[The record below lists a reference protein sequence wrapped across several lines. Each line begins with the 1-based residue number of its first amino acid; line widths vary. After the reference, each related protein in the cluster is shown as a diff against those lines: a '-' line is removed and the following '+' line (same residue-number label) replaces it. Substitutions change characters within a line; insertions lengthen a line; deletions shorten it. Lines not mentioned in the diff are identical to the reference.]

1 MAVQA
6 KWNISGTTECVLLRL
21 AGLYSVTEERNHT
34 RKVIMADENQLRDPD
49 YKPPMSEAVPL
60 GIQHVLAMFAGNI
73 TVPLIIALAA
83 GPQYITVLVQIALL
97 AAGVATL
104 IQTIG
109 IGPVG
114 ARLPIVQGTSFAY
127 IGILTGALK
136 GGATLAMVFGAS
148 LIGGLFQI
156 ILGFFI
162 PQIRKWIPTLVSG
175 VVVMTIGFTLLPVGI
190 KYSAGCGA
198 YPAPFC
204 KNLGF
209 GDTSHWLLALFVII
223 ITLLIR
229 RYGKGIWS
237 TASIFVGLVIGYV
250 IAIPFGMV
258 DGKKVD
264 AIGNAAWLGLPDTH
278 FGLDFTS
285 PAAIGLIGLMCIM
298 AFITTIE
305 TVGDISGVTM
315 GGANREPTDKELR
328 GGIMADGLGS
338 AVVALFGGLPNTSYS
353 QNVGLVSFTKVMSR
367 HVVTIG
373 AIFLILCGL
382 IPKLAAVIAA
392 MPSAVL
398 GGAAIVMFGMIVSAG
413 MKLVGQSGYNTRNML
428 IVAISL
434 GLGLGLWQVD
444 QLAKLAKFGPL
455 PADFLPAWSIPLFV
469 SGIVVSGLCAAL
481 MNALMP
487 QEEME

>member
-1 MAVQA
+1 M
-6 KWNISGTTECVLLRL
+6 S
-21 AGLYSVTEERNHT
+21 
-34 RKVIMADENQLRDPD
+34 DENQSRDPE
-49 YKPPMSEAVPL
+49 YNPPLREAVPL

-73 TVPLIIALAA
+73 TVPLIVALAA

-104 IQTIG
+104 IQTVG
-109 IGPVG
+109 IGPIG

-136 GGATLAMVFGAS
+136 GGATLAAVFGAS

-156 ILGFFI
+156 VLGYFI
-162 PQIRKWIPTLVSG
+162 PQIRKFIPTLVSG

-204 KNLGF
+204 KAGGF
-209 GDTSHWLLALFVII
+209 GDGSNWLLALFVIV
-223 ITLLIR
+223 ITLVIR

-237 TASIFVGLVIGYV
+237 TASIFTGLVIGYIV
-250 IAIPFGMV
+250 AIPLGMMSSRSV
-258 DGKKVD
+258 E
-264 AIGNAAWLGLPDTH
+264 AIGKASWIGLPDTY
-278 FGLDFTS
+278 FGLEFTT

-315 GGANREPTDKELR
+315 GGADREPTDRELK

-338 AVVALFGGLPNTSYS
+338 ALVALFGGLPNTSYS
-353 QNVGLVSFTKVMSR
+353 QNVGLIAYTKVMSR

-382 IPKLAAVIAA
+382 LPKLAAVIGA
-392 MPSAVL
+392 MPQPVL
-398 GGAAIVMFGMIVSAG
+398 GGAAIVMFGMIVAAG
-413 MKLVGQSGYNTRNML
+413 MKLVGQSGFTTRNMM

-434 GLGLGLWQVD
+434 GLGIGLWQVN
-444 QLAKLAKFGPL
+444 QLAGLAKFGPL
-455 PADFLPAWSIPLFV
+455 PTEALPSWSLPLFV
-469 SGIVVSGLCAAL
+469 SGIVVSGIAAAIL
-481 MNALMP
+481 NAVIP
-487 QEEME
+487 QEETN

>member
-1 MAVQA
+1 
-6 KWNISGTTECVLLRL
+6 
-21 AGLYSVTEERNHT
+21 
-34 RKVIMADENQLRDPD
+34 
-49 YKPPMSEAVPL
+49 MSEAVPL

-204 KNLGF
+204 KNLEF
-209 GDTSHWLLALFVII
+209 GDTSHWLLALFVIL

-258 DGKKVD
+258 DGKKVE

>member
-1 MAVQA
+1 
-6 KWNISGTTECVLLRL
+6 
-21 AGLYSVTEERNHT
+21 
-34 RKVIMADENQLRDPD
+34 MADLEQLKNPD
-49 YKPPMSEAVPL
+49 YRPPLGEATAL

-109 IGPVG
+109 IGPIG

-127 IGILTGALK
+127 IGILTSAIK
-136 GGATLAMVFGAS
+136 GGATLAAVFGAS
-148 LIGGLFQI
+148 LVGGLFQVV
-156 ILGFFI
+156 LGYFI
-162 PQIRKWIPTLVSG
+162 PQIRKYIPTLVSG
-175 VVVMTIGFTLLPVGI
+175 VVVMTIGFTLLPVGV

-204 KNLGF
+204 QARGF
-209 GDTSHWLLALFVII
+209 GDHSNWLLALFVIL

-237 TASIFVGLVIGYV
+237 TASIFVGLVIGYLV
-250 IAIPFGMV
+250 ALAFGMV
-258 DGKKVD
+258 DGKKIE
-264 AIGNAAWLGLPDTH
+264 AIGSADWVGLPAVH
-278 FGLDFTS
+278 FGLEFST
-285 PAAIGLIGLMCIM
+285 PAAISLIGLMCIM

-305 TVGDISGVTM
+305 TVGDISGITM
-315 GGANREPTDKELR
+315 GGGGREPTDKELR

-353 QNVGLVSFTKVMSR
+353 QNVGLVSYTKVMSR

-382 IPKLAAVIAA
+382 IPKLAAIISA
-392 MPSAVL
+392 MPEPVL
-398 GGAAIVMFGMIVSAG
+398 GGAAVVMFGMIVAAG
-413 MKLVGQSGYNTRNML
+413 LKLVAQSGLNTRNML

-434 GLGLGLWQVD
+434 GLGMGLWQVD
-444 QLAKLAKFGPL
+444 QLSRLAKFGPL
-455 PADFLPAWSIPLFV
+455 PMDSLPDWTAPLLV
-469 SGIVVSGLCAAL
+469 SGIVVSGLAAAV

-487 QEEME
+487 HEEMD

>member
-1 MAVQA
+1 MVEA
-6 KWNISGTTECVLLRL
+6 
-21 AGLYSVTEERNHT
+21 
-34 RKVIMADENQLRDPD
+34 NQLRDPD
-49 YKPPMSEAVPL
+49 YKPPLKEAVPL

-73 TVPLIIALAA
+73 TVPLIVALAA
-83 GPQYITVLVQIALL
+83 GPQYITVLIQIALL

-104 IQTIG
+104 IQTVG

-127 IGILTGALK
+127 IGVLVGALK
-136 GGATLAMVFGAS
+136 GGATLAAVFGAS
-148 LIGGLFQI
+148 LVGGLFQVV
-156 ILGFFI
+156 LGYFI
-162 PQIRKWIPTLVSG
+162 PQIRKWIPALVSG

-204 KNLGF
+204 KAAGF
-209 GDTSHWLLALFVII
+209 GSTDHWLLALFVII
-223 ITLLIR
+223 VTLLIR

-237 TASIFVGLVIGYV
+237 TASIFVGLVLGYI
-250 IAIPFGMV
+250 IAALFGMV
-258 DGKKVD
+258 EAKKWA
-264 AIGNAAWLGLPDTH
+264 AIGDANWIGLPGMH
-278 FGLDFTS
+278 FGLEFST

-298 AFITTIE
+298 AFVTTIE

-315 GGANREPTDKELR
+315 GGAGREPTDKELR
-328 GGIMADGLGS
+328 GGIMADGFGS

-382 IPKLAAVIAA
+382 IPKLAALIAA

-398 GGAAIVMFGMIVSAG
+398 GGAAVVMFGMIVAAG
-413 MKLVGQSGYNTRNML
+413 MKLIAQSGFNTRNML
-428 IVAISL
+428 IVAISM

-455 PADFLPAWSIPLFV
+455 PIDTLPSWSIPLFV
-469 SGIVVSGLCAAL
+469 SGIVVSGLVAAL
-481 MNALMP
+481 LNAIMP
-487 QEEME
+487 EEETD

>member
-1 MAVQA
+1 
-6 KWNISGTTECVLLRL
+6 
-21 AGLYSVTEERNHT
+21 
-34 RKVIMADENQLRDPD
+34 MADENQLRDPD

-190 KYSAGCGA
+190 KYSAGCGS